1 MPDHEKIL
9 NKYKRLKSGQ
19 AFFYADSGET
29 RNQLQEKNAKITN
42 TWRLCS
48 MLLNNQWFTKEI
60 KEKKFL
66 NLDMKEEKQWSKI
79 YKTE

>member
-29 RNQLQEKNAKITN
+29 RNQLQEKNAKKHTN
-42 TWRLCS
+42 MWSLKQYAT
-48 MLLNNQWFTKEI
+48 
-60 KEKKFL
+60 
-66 NLDMKEEKQWSKI
+66 KQWITEKNQI
-79 YKTE
+79 KLPRQIKT

>member
-19 AFFYADSGET
+19 AFFYADNGET

-42 TWRLCS
+42 T
-48 MLLNNQWFTKEI
+48 
-60 KEKKFL
+60 
-66 NLDMKEEKQWSKI
+66 
-79 YKTE
+79 